1 MNETEIKELK
11 KAVLKRW
18 ELSTGNN
25 LMGMI
30 EVVNN
35 QRPKL
40 KIELAEKKYSSF
52 DLSPSIPSI
61 NIIKDEAW
69 LAFTEAYS
77 ETDMNFWHTA
87 ELEEAACNAL

>member
-25 LMGMI
+25 FMGMI

-40 KIELAEKKYSSF
+40 KIELAEK
-52 DLSPSIPSI
+52 
-61 NIIKDEAW
+61 NILVLIC
-69 LAFTEAYS
+69 LPQ
-77 ETDMNFWHTA
+77 
-87 ELEEAACNAL
+87 LI